1 MKCDQYLLL
10 QLILSTLHL
19 NPIFDF
25 GFAFLVIGYQYQYQ
39 ILVSSQ
45 ASDTSKSIC
54 SPSEANY
61 CSNPFKVFMILLN
74 TIRNFS
80 WEIFLGSS
88 ITVKFNEY
96 LICFFQ
102 FCKGTVNF
110 NYLFVVISS
119 VKCGLFSAID
129 GQRWVL
135 AYVSKIQAKYFD
147 YLFNWANQLDNI
159 FTRLLILF
167 TLLSLFNFNIDRD

>member
-1 MKCDQYLLL
+1 MWIKKVLSWLSLALLISL
-10 QLILSTLHL
+10 SQWTGACWEFALEPIKLPFILS
-19 NPIFDF
+19 
-25 GFAFLVIGYQYQYQ
+25 GV
-39 ILVSSQ
+39 
-45 ASDTSKSIC
+45 C